1 VLPGKNVTTNAEAS
15 NPKLGMVVPVT
26 SSDTSTLKQILAESQ
41 SLAAGYTQLYQG
53 SSATGANIGANPA
66 IGGINNGNLSTIEGA
81 SQSPGSSFI
90 AGTKKIGPAFLSPH
104 QGLVPSLL
112 FNFPARITGLVQFNM
127 RAGQVAHRL
136 GHANAI
142 RADEGQPIAIGSIA
156 RTGGHVTINS
166 PLGGTLTIGQNF
178 QADTGAVI
186 LGGPNVN
193 AKIGDDVTIGAGAVL
208 DRTSLGSGSSVGPR
222 AYLANSSF
230 PPNTVI
236 PAGAIYINN
245 NFQGYVQS

>member
-1 VLPGKNVTTNAEAS
+1 
-15 NPKLGMVVPVT
+15 
-26 SSDTSTLKQILAESQ
+26 
-41 SLAAGYTQLYQG
+41 
-53 SSATGANIGANPA
+53 
-66 IGGINNGNLSTIEGA
+66 
-81 SQSPGSSFI
+81 
-90 AGTKKIGPAFLSPH
+90 
-104 QGLVPSLL
+104 
-112 FNFPARITGLVQFNM
+112 M

-156 RTGGHVTINS
+156 RTGSRVTINS
-166 PLGGTLTIGQNF
+166 PLGGTLSIGQNF

-193 AKIGDDVTIGAGAVL
+193 ANIGDDVTIGAGAVL